1 MVKIVEDRPE
11 YFVQVA
17 EAYSHAKFLESCGHS
32 THNEECLIALKKFID
47 AIKLEL
53 AWLDNDFDDVHA
65 DSDVALTIQKLFRQ
79 KGIL

>member
-17 EAYSHAKFLESCGHS
+17 EAYSHAKFLESCDHS

-47 AIKLEL
+47 SIKSEL
-53 AWLDNDFDDVHA
+53 GALDSFNDVYDDA
-65 DSDVALTIQKLFRQ
+65 RVALVIQKLFKD
-79 KGIL
+79 KGLL